1 MARAHENDLNFTLRT
16 KVAMPTCTLHHDAG
30 APPCPCC
37 ETPHARTCAPWEGV
51 EAHEYDCCC
60 PLCREAWLLSD
71 SESEEH
77 FGVAMRSRCDEW
89 EPNWSDEVLTRGATS
104 QEILDEWRPECWFK
118 DEEELARS
126 PAHTHVHLLLS
137 PRPPLSLRPSTAS
150 PPPSLPQEEAH
161 EEEHEEAREQARL
174 DRTLLPHTRWLL
186 PCAPDARRTPT
197 VRCTHTARSLYADC
211 THTCTPACTPTH
223 SHRTPTYSPA
233 QVRLIQRALL
243 GEEARDEALEETKL
257 VTPIKKKEGGR
268 HVHQPVDEGGPNA
281 LRSTTARQPTSLVGK
296 GPASC
301 LWLLCT
307 HSEDAREPSRSP
319 RRGCGST
326 VSAPAQ
332 ASGSFLRANPQV
344 DVVGQAVVTGIFK
357 KKKQR
362 GRSESDG
369 PPKKKEFLR
378 RQHGQSAPALPSWR
392 SAFLGSAHVVALCSR
407 PESPRGLCTGSPA
420 CAARDCHVG
429 LESEQRT
436 GQPSPHRSWKDAAA
450 VPACLP
456 DRTPILLPSATQARR
471 CQGHAE
477 GVVPRAHRPPVPDR
491 AAEASDLHPDQPDA
505 HPGQQLERGCGS
517 NPAAT
522 LAKPTCNRDT
532 PRAPSRDAV

>member
-1 MARAHENDLNFTLRT
+1 MARAHENELNFTLRT

-77 FGVAMRSRCDEW
+77 FGMAMRSRCDEW

-137 PRPPLSLRPSTAS
+137 SRPPPSLRPSTTS
-150 PPPSLPQEEAH
+150 SPPSLSQEEAH
-161 EEEHEEAREQARL
+161 DEEHEEAREQARL
-174 DRTLLPHTRWLL
+174 DRTLLPHTRWQL

-197 VRCTHTARSLYADC
+197 VRCTHTARSLHADC

-223 SHRTPTYSPA
+223 SHRTPTYSLA

-281 LRSTTARQPTSLVGK
+281 LRSTTARQPTSLVGRTRLLLVAALHTLRRRARALQISTSRLWFYRQRACPSFRLI
-296 GPASC
+296 PAC
-301 LWLLCT
+301 Y
-307 HSEDAREPSRSP
+307 
-319 RRGCGST
+319 
-326 VSAPAQ
+326 
-332 ASGSFLRANPQV
+332 PQV

-407 PESPRGLCTGSPA
+407 PESPQEAFAQARPLVLLGAATSGL
-420 CAARDCHVG
+420 RV
-429 LESEQRT
+429 RT
-436 GQPSPHRSWKDAAA
+436 GQPSPHRS
-450 VPACLP
+450 
-456 DRTPILLPSATQARR
+456 
-471 CQGHAE
+471 
-477 GVVPRAHRPPVPDR
+477 
-491 AAEASDLHPDQPDA
+491 
-505 HPGQQLERGCGS
+505 
-517 NPAAT
+517 
-522 LAKPTCNRDT
+522 
-532 PRAPSRDAV
+532 